1 MIAPS
6 KMTLRAARF
15 ACLSLVLLAAVARA
29 DEGKMCGAS
38 AKECEQ
44 AIRTMLNGRRYL
56 GVQLQELNPGLVIR
70 VVTPESPAERA
81 DLRAG
86 DRLIVVNGHSTTN
99 ASIKDFKQLLNE
111 NRDTGRLWV
120 IINRH
125 GSFKRLELRLESYS
139 KAQIDKIVAQ
149 HLAQSHAIAATTPQP

>member
-1 MIAPS
+1 MTFPS
-6 KMTLRAARF
+6 MMRSRAARLASMGLLLF
-15 ACLSLVLLAAVARA
+15 AVMAWA

-38 AKECEQ
+38 AHECEQ
-44 AIRTMLNGRRYL
+44 AIRAMLTGRRYL

-70 VVTPESPAERA
+70 VVTPESPADRG

-86 DRLIVVNGHSTTN
+86 DRLLVVNGHSTTN
-99 ASIKDFKQLLNE
+99 ASIKDFKQILNDT
-111 NRDTGRLWV
+111 RDTGRLWM

-125 GSFKRLELRLESYS
+125 GIFKKLDLKLEPYS

-149 HLAQSHAIAATTPQP
+149 HLAQSHAVAATTPQP